1 MAVKKHSERRKD
13 PRLPLRMPVLCER
26 RRVRDSR
33 TLGLTRNVSRN
44 GLLLE
49 GTEPLSPGTSASLRL
64 LAGERIARAQA
75 VVVWTSKVFPG
86 RMGLRFTMMTGA
98 NHVAWAE
105 LLASQ
110 DGQPPRTSLRI
121 PINLEVTCTVPS
133 GARVAGRI
141 ENLSDGGLLVV
152 LPREVPPRTRL
163 RVKGPAWLTLP
174 LAEAEVVWSR
184 AGSDAEGILHGLR
197 VLEDEVSKELFLI
210 GTMIRMLFG

>member
-1 MAVKKHSERRKD
+1 M
-13 PRLPLRMPVLCER
+13 
-26 RRVRDSR
+26 RDSR
-33 TLGLTRNVSRN
+33 TLGLTRNVSRS

-49 GTEPLSPGTSASLRL
+49 GAEPLSPGTSASLRL

-86 RMGLRFTMMTGA
+86 CMGLRFTMMTGA
-98 NHVAWAE
+98 TYQAWAD

-110 DGQPPRTSLRI
+110 TGQPPRTSLRI
-121 PINLEVTCTVPS
+121 PINLEVTCVVPP
-133 GARVAGRI
+133 GTRLAGRV

-152 LPREVPPRTRL
+152 LPREVPLRTRL

-174 LAEAEVVWSR
+174 LAEAEVVWSQAGSER
-184 AGSDAEGILHGLR
+184 AGVLHGLR
-197 VLEDEVSKELFLI
+197 VLEDDVSKELFLI

>member
-1 MAVKKHSERRKD
+1 MAVKKHSERRQD

-33 TLGLTRNVSRN
+33 TLGLTRNVSRS

-49 GTEPLSPGTSASLRL
+49 GVEPLSPGTSASLRL
-64 LAGERIARAQA
+64 LAGERIARAHA

-86 RMGLRFTMMTGA
+86 SMGLRFTMMTGA
-98 NHVAWAE
+98 TYHAWAE

-110 DGQPPRTSLRI
+110 SGQPPRTSLRI
-121 PINLEVTCTVPS
+121 PIDLEVTCVVPP
-133 GARVAGRI
+133 GTRVAGRI

-152 LPREVPPRTRL
+152 LPRHLPPRTHL
-163 RVKGPAWLTLP
+163 RVKGPPWITLP

-184 AGSDAEGILHGLR
+184 AGSERDGVLHGLR